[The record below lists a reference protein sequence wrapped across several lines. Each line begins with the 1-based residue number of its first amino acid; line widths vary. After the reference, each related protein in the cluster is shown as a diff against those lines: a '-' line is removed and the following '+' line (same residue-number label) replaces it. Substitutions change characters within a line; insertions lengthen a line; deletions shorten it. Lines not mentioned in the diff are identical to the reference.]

1 MKNIII
7 YCVVGLINIA
17 LNFTVFI
24 SSYNT
29 LATPFLHEEQ
39 RMENANYIMTYTLF
53 GFVAIGIFTLVF
65 LHLFLKKISITKS
78 SNKH

>member
-7 YCVVGLINIA
+7 YCIVGLINVV
-17 LNFTVFI
+17 LNFSVFI
-24 SSYNT
+24 ISYNV

-53 GFVAIGIFTLVF
+53 GFVAIGIFTWVF
-65 LHLFLKKISITKS
+65 FYLFFRKNSIIKN
-78 SNKH
+78 SNGC